1 MHTYELFVQGQ
12 HDTRSI
18 RSTNEDKK
26 RAAIVVIVV
35 YIDSEMAYEAEIMA
49 LYCIEHQ

>member
-12 HDTRSI
+12 Q
-18 RSTNEDKK
+18 NEDKK